1 MHCLSMKSQAQ
12 ECDKNLGG
20 RDWCNRL
27 DWLQYDDDGN
37 YHWLLSIIIKNLGDR
52 CNRLNWIGCN
62 MMMMVIIMGQSC
74 VTSGVIGWFLL
85 GCNCLKFSERL
96 FKLNMIEKKSM
107 EKNYRIWYWQKCFPW
122 EHLLCRKHL
131 LGKAPPFPA
140 CSLLLHKPE
149 KLRHCRISLLN
160 YCTIISSLV
169 KPE

>member
-1 MHCLSMKSQAQ
+1 M
-12 ECDKNLGG
+12 
-20 RDWCNRL
+20 
-27 DWLQYDDDGN
+27 
-37 YHWLLSIIIKNLGDR
+37 IKTWGTEIDAID
-52 CNRLNWIGCN
+52 WIGCN

-74 VTSGVIGWFLL
+74 VTSGVIGWFLF
-85 GCNCLKFSERL
+85 GCDCLKFSEKL
-96 FKLNMIEKKSM
+96 FELNMIEKKSM
-107 EKNYRIWYWQKCFPW
+107 ENRITEYGIDKDVFL
-122 EHLLCRKHL
+122 EHLLYRKHL